1 MEDEV
6 LEQEQ
11 VVETPTN
18 SEMEYVEES
27 AVETETPTEEPVVD
41 TEVEQ
46 PVEEPV
52 VEPVEETPVVEE
64 PVVEPVA
71 EPAPEPIQVYTKG
84 KWEDLEVLTEKEMEV
99 GKTYRIKVSGHCQFS
114 VSAEK
119 PIAGIATN
127 EIIFTKQD
135 GLKLWIK
142 TGE

>member
-11 VVETPTN
+11 VVETP
-18 SEMEYVEES
+18 
-27 AVETETPTEEPVVD
+27 VET
-41 TEVEQ
+41 
-46 PVEEPV
+46 
-52 VEPVEETPVVEE
+52 VEETVVEE
-64 PVVEPVA
+64 PVV

-84 KWEDLEVLTEKEMEV
+84 KWEDLEVLTEKEMEA
-99 GKTYRIKVSGHCQFS
+99 GKTYRITVSGHCQFA

-119 PIAGIATN
+119 PTAGIATN
-127 EIIFTKQD
+127 EITFTKQD

>member
-11 VVETPTN
+11 VVETP
-18 SEMEYVEES
+18 
-27 AVETETPTEEPVVD
+27 AEEPVVD

-52 VEPVEETPVVEE
+52 VEPVTE
-64 PVVEPVA
+64 PEP

-114 VSAEK
+114 VSAER
-119 PIAGIATN
+119 PTAGIATN
-127 EIIFTKQD
+127 EITFTKQD

-142 TGE
+142 TGIE